1 MLLLLW
7 ASYICSLVKVP
18 LSEDM
23 MVRRHTFVDERVL
36 SFHDG
41 VAIALRMLNSDETPE
56 IVGSSFGVD
65 GSTVSLLTQRF
76 VKAMVGRARH
86 HISLLGS
93 TQVEKIKRKFD
104 KIYGLPNCC
113 SVVHTTH
120 MKFGSENHE
129 NEENDG
135 VLMQAMVDPDMRF
148 TDILLGSQRNM
159 NQSSM
164 LHKSPLFENCERGAW
179 LNGRNLKV
187 PSGGGSEVKEYII
200 GDAGYPLRPW
210 LLTPYQLENGLSLSG
225 AKVEF
230 NRRHS
235 AATAVALRALARLK
249 ETWKCL
255 EGEGWRPNNQLEAYW
270 TVDTCCILQ
279 NIVIDME
286 ENKKEENYIKQV
298 RQLAD
303 EDAIRVRDALSQ
315 HLIECGGKITHT
327 DTLMATSLY
336 VGKYFV
342 CTYSAS
348 FTLSMNNLE

>member
-1 MLLLLW
+1 M
-7 ASYICSLVKVP
+7 APHSLP
-18 LSEDM
+18 
-23 MVRRHTFVDERVL
+23 
-36 SFHDG
+36 
-41 VAIALRMLNSDETPE
+41 
-56 IVGSSFGVD
+56 VG
-65 GSTVSLLTQRF
+65 
-76 VKAMVGRARH
+76 
-86 HISLLGS
+86 
-93 TQVEKIKRKFD
+93 E
-104 KIYGLPNCC
+104 
-113 SVVHTTH
+113 
-120 MKFGSENHE
+120 
-129 NEENDG
+129 
-135 VLMQAMVDPDMRF
+135 
-148 TDILLGSQRNM
+148 
-159 NQSSM
+159 
-164 LHKSPLFENCERGAW
+164 W
-179 LNGRNLKV
+179 
-187 PSGGGSEVKEYII
+187 
-200 GDAGYPLRPW
+200 
-210 LLTPYQLENGLSLSG
+210 LSLSG

-270 TVDTCCILQ
+270 TVDTCCILH
-279 NIVIDME
+279 NIVIDMDE
-286 ENKKEENYIKQV
+286 DKEEEEKVENCIKQL